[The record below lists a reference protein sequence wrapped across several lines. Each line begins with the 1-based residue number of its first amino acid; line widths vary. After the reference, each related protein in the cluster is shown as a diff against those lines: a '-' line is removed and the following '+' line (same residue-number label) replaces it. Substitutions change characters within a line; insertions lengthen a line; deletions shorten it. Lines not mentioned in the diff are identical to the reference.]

1 MRRACL
7 VLFTLS
13 CLSAASLA
21 SAQTAMPKKPESS
34 MNVPD
39 DPGGIRKPR
48 GDARKLPSDPGA
60 IVTPPTTGNEGIVKT
75 PKNVDPQMDDATPE
89 IDRKSR
95 DKSRDKA
102 KAQ

>member
-1 MRRACL
+1 MKRACT
-7 VLFTLS
+7 VLLTLS
-13 CLSAASLA
+13 CLSAAPLA
-21 SAQTAMPKKPESS
+21 SAQTAMPKAPESS

-48 GDARKLPSDPGA
+48 GDGRKVPSDPGA
-60 IVTPPTTGNEGIVKT
+60 VVTPPTTGTEAIVKT

-95 DKSRDKA
+95 EKSRDKA